1 MGWGGAAGPAMRSI
15 AAAGEARES
24 RPEGGLACG
33 PSLYLAAICPAR
45 KWIFIT
51 LLNGRGILAQ
61 QKAGGREGTLQELAQ
76 SETRI
81 FGPRTNEGKV
91 GRKNTLQKVPYP
103 AMIKGRTT

>member
-1 MGWGGAAGPAMRSI
+1 MRSI

-33 PSLYLAAICPAR
+33 PSLCLAAICPAR

-81 FGPRTNEGKV
+81 FSLRISEGKV

>member
-1 MGWGGAAGPAMRSI
+1 MGRGRRP
-15 AAAGEARES
+15 AAGEARES

-61 QKAGGREGTLQELAQ
+61 QKTGGREGTLQEPAQ
-76 SETRI
+76 SETQI